1 MGCEEL
7 ELSASLEDYL
17 EAIHN
22 LSAKTGAVR
31 SKDIA
36 DNLGVARASVTGA
49 LRLLKDKGLANYEPY
64 GPVTLTES
72 GQKIAS
78 EVAAKHR
85 VLKAFFVNVLGV
97 NRQDAQRGACRA
109 EHALGGT
116 GEGLRQIAP
125 RGRYAD
131 LAGVLQHLEAVQE
144 LLQWNE
150 VDTTNLDYSR
160 GALHY
165 KQRPVGIRGGV

>member
-109 EHALGGT
+109 EHALGGDII
-116 GEGLRQIAP
+116 GRLLSFVEFVDHSQANGRDLVKEFQQFCRKAP
-125 RGRYAD
+125 DEVGR
-131 LAGVLQHLEAVQE
+131 
-144 LLQWNE
+144 
-150 VDTTNLDYSR
+150 
-160 GALHY
+160 
-165 KQRPVGIRGGV
+165 

>member
-1 MGCEEL
+1 VLLGAANLGREKL

-49 LRLLKDKGLANYEPY
+49 LRLLKDKRLANYEPY
-64 GPVTLTES
+64 GPVTLTLA

-85 VLKAFFVNVLGV
+85 ILKAFFVDVLGV
-97 NRQDAQRGACRA
+97 NRQDAQHAACRA
-109 EHALGGT
+109 EHALGGDIIGRLLSFVEFVDHSQANGRDLVKEFQQFCT
-116 GEGLRQIAP
+116 EKGPSEG
-125 RGRYAD
+125 G
-131 LAGVLQHLEAVQE
+131 
-144 LLQWNE
+144 
-150 VDTTNLDYSR
+150 
-160 GALHY
+160 
-165 KQRPVGIRGGV
+165 

>member
-1 MGCEEL
+1 MSRENV

-17 EAIHN
+17 EAIYN

-49 LRLLKDKGLANYEPY
+49 LRLLKDKALANYEPY
-64 GPVTLTES
+64 GPVTLTGT

-85 VLKAFFVNVLGV
+85 ILKAFFVDVLGV
-97 NRQDAQRGACRA
+97 NRQDAQRAACRA
-109 EHALGGT
+109 EHALGGD
-116 GEGLRQIAP
+116 II
-125 RGRYAD
+125 GRLLSFVEFVDHSQANGRD
-131 LAGVLQHLEAVQE
+131 LVKEFQQFCTEKGP
-144 LLQWNE
+144 
-150 VDTTNLDYSR
+150 SR
-160 GALHY
+160 
-165 KQRPVGIRGGV
+165 RVGR